1 MPFIVIFCTSKA
13 TKEGDDDAIVIFFAT
28 NKKKKRRKELTFKL
42 PLFCTPITT
51 TLQLLTT
58 NRTPKAPSSPYFHPR
73 AATTLKLL
81 MTIST
86 PEALGMEVS
95 AKGDGWGGANKI
107 REVGG
112 LGFRV

>member
-1 MPFIVIFCTSKA
+1 
-13 TKEGDDDAIVIFFAT
+13 
-28 NKKKKRRKELTFKL
+28 
-42 PLFCTPITT
+42 
-51 TLQLLTT
+51 
-58 NRTPKAPSSPYFHPR
+58 
-73 AATTLKLL
+73 